1 MNFKFLLFILLLV
14 PIASATTTVTT
25 NITSIADSQ
34 VLSNFP
40 ATNYGTES
48 TVSVSSGP
56 NTYKG
61 LIKFDLSSLPSNA
74 NITNASISYYV
85 AYRTGTVGLQQL
97 YRITATW
104 TETGVIYNNM
114 PAYVTDYEVTSP
126 ITINYW
132 NVFSNASLL
141 SLVKG
146 WHNNTVSNYGVYV
159 FLNNSDVVAF
169 ASKEN
174 TSYAPKLT
182 VTYNINITLSG
193 TVTEL
198 ETSNAIAGARVNIY
212 KSDYSWSDEVKT
224 DSNGFYSFNDL
235 TFDTYYLSVTKT
247 GEYANSP
254 IYYVTMNGSSSAR
267 NMIMEKCVSS
277 QDCYFNSHYVVFKF
291 INEWGT
297 SIQGINVSV
306 YETTSSNAIYSSM
319 TNLTDG
325 AVNFLLKKDTYYRI
339 TFNKSSL
346 SYDDEIYIIPSETE
360 YQRIVWGATSGDR
373 AGTVSYDLTVVSINS
388 TNSSLNF
395 TYSDSGS
402 DTTAINFWVKNSTGT
417 VLFLVTSTAQTYTNN
432 YTVDATKNKAYT
444 WGFNATVNGET
455 FTKESGITFTGIGNL
470 IDLNIDDKY
479 YNWLSVI
486 FLTGLALLFS
496 YKTNRNGYII
506 VPAFAVFLTW
516 ITWLNLDMTISI
528 TTLVLGVLA
537 YIRTAEKNSEMG
549 I

>member
-1 MNFKFLLFILLLV
+1 
-14 PIASATTTVTT
+14 
-25 NITSIADSQ
+25 
-34 VLSNFP
+34 
-40 ATNYGTES
+40 
-48 TVSVSSGP
+48 
-56 NTYKG
+56 
-61 LIKFDLSSLPSNA
+61 
-74 NITNASISYYV
+74 
-85 AYRTGTVGLQQL
+85 
-97 YRITATW
+97 
-104 TETGVIYNNM
+104 
-114 PAYVTDYEVTSP
+114 
-126 ITINYW
+126 
-132 NVFSNASLL
+132 
-141 SLVKG
+141 
-146 WHNNTVSNYGVYV
+146 
-159 FLNNSDVVAF
+159 
-169 ASKEN
+169 
-174 TSYAPKLT
+174 
-182 VTYNINITLSG
+182 
-193 TVTEL
+193 
-198 ETSNAIAGARVNIY
+198 
-212 KSDYSWSDEVKT
+212 
-224 DSNGFYSFNDL
+224 
-235 TFDTYYLSVTKT
+235 
-247 GEYANSP
+247 
-254 IYYVTMNGSSSAR
+254 
-267 NMIMEKCVSS
+267 MERCVSS
-277 QDCYFNSHYVVFKF
+277 QDCYFNSQYVKF
-291 INEWGT
+291 RVTNEWGT
-297 SIQGINVSV
+297 PISGVTINA
-306 YETTSSNAIYSSM
+306 YKETSLIAEASST

-339 TFNKSSL
+339 TFNKSSI
-346 SYDDEIYIIPSETE
+346 SYDSEMYLIPSDTE
-360 YQRIVWGATSGDR
+360 YTKIAWGATSADR
-373 AGTVSYDLTVVSINS
+373 AGTVTYDLKIVDINS

-395 TYSDSGS
+395 TYSDTGS